1 MVKAG
6 CRESL
11 LPQVIEGGIRARWKH
26 IWGIERAKL
35 ELGAGRVV
43 RWNRRAVLRYTQLR
57 VVQGDVREWRRTL
70 RVGETLCR
78 LCRVEVETGTHV
90 VFGCEESYKIRS
102 WAWTL

>member
-6 CRESL
+6 YKESL
-11 LPQVIEGGIRARWKH
+11 LPQVIEGRIRGRWKH
-26 IWGIERAKL
+26 ICSKGRAKL
-35 ELGAGRVV
+35 RLGAGRVV
-43 RWNRRAVLRYTQLR
+43 CWNRRAVLRYTQLR
-57 VVQGDVREWRRTL
+57 VGQGDVREWRRTL

-78 LCRVEVETGTHV
+78 LCGVEVETGTHL